1 MEGQNIAQRKAQ
13 WMANR
18 AWGRSYAARITVDSW
33 RDRAGKLWTP
43 NSLIDVHSPTLKI
56 FNRQWII
63 SEVSFCKTPGPT
75 AGTSAEL
82 VVMPKEAF
90 SVEPVSIPMDTDVW
104 EATYGKR
111 STQTSANT
119 SAGFV

>member
-1 MEGQNIAQRKAQ
+1 MEGQSIAQRKAQ

-90 SVEPVSIPMDTDVW
+90 SVEPIVIAQQNQDVL
-104 EATYGKR
+104 
-111 STQTSANT
+111 
-119 SAGFV
+119 AGLQGS